1 MAQRSEGVTVNSGE
15 EHEMTFLDHLEILR
29 WHIIRSVIAIV
40 VFTALALSNKELVFG
55 QIILGPSKTSFF
67 TYRKLCE
74 IGAAINSPGLCI
86 QDLPFTLQSRELS
99 AQFTMHLTSSLV
111 VGLVLGF
118 PYMFWEIWRFI
129 KPGLYP
135 REQKNSRGAV
145 FFVSFLF
152 LLGAVFGYFIVSP
165 LSINFLASYQVDPS
179 IKNDIDLSSYVSML
193 VTLVLSCG
201 LMFELPM
208 VVFFLSRV
216 GIVTPELMKL
226 YRKHAIVAIA
236 LVAAILSP
244 PDVLSMTL
252 MGIPLLLLYEVSIH
266 ISWMVRKRD
275 LARLNEQASEEI
287 SQP

>member
-1 MAQRSEGVTVNSGE
+1 MAQRSEEAAVNSGE
-15 EHEMTFLDHLEILR
+15 EHEMTFLDHLEALR
-29 WHIIRSVIAIV
+29 WHLIRSAIAIV
-40 VFTALALSNKELVFG
+40 VFTGLALSNKELVFG
-55 QIILGPSKTSFF
+55 KIILGPSRTDFF

-74 IGAAINSPGLCI
+74 IGAAINSTGLCI
-86 QDLPFTLQSRELS
+86 DNLPFTLQSRELS
-99 AQFTMHLTSSLV
+99 AQFTMHLTSSFV
-111 VGLVLGF
+111 IGLILGF
-118 PYMFWEIWRFI
+118 PYLFWEMWRFI

-135 REQKNSRGAV
+135 RERDNSRGAV

-152 LLGAVFGYFIVSP
+152 LLGSVFGYFIVSP

-179 IKNDIDLSSYVSML
+179 IANEIDLSSYVSTV
-193 VTLVLSCG
+193 VTLVISCG
-201 LMFELPM
+201 IMFELPM
-208 VVFFLSRV
+208 IVFFLSKA
-216 GIVTPELMKL
+216 GIVSPELMRL

-275 LARLNEQASEEI
+275 VARLNEEASTN
-287 SQP
+287 